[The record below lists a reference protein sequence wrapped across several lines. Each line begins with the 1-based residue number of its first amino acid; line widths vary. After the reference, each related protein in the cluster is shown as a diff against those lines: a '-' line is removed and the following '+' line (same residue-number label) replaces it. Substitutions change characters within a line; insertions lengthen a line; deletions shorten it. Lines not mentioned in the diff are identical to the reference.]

1 MNRVKLIFKS
11 IAYSWN
17 LIFKSSGFLIFLY
30 FIMAL
35 ITTSFP
41 LLSSFLFKY
50 ILDSLITEA
59 PNVGK
64 ILAAIISYGLA
75 IVLNQG
81 FSTAQS
87 FTRDTIHEKASFL
100 YSRRLIKK
108 LSVLPMDVID
118 SSSGRDM
125 VDDVRRI
132 EYTAVNLFFR
142 VVDITSYFYTF
153 VVAFATLSSFSLGF
167 SIVLLVFTIP
177 GNIFDAYYED
187 KMDKFRKK
195 TAPDVRKFHYYRW
208 MLTNVRAAK
217 DVRMYDLTNSIKARY
232 NDEKSR
238 YIKANKSISKRG
250 TLGKIGIEFFRRS
263 GEIVFIIYII
273 TKAIAGSIG
282 IGDVTLYIGFAS
294 SISSSFESITW
305 LVANALWGVSN
316 RMNRL
321 FEFIDIKTEKESGGR
336 TLAEFESLTFDN
348 VYFKYPHTNK
358 YVLKGVSFTLNKGD
372 KLSLVGIN
380 GSGKSTI
387 IKVMLGLY
395 KVESGQILINGYP
408 MSDYNIL
415 DVRKLFSALFQN
427 FVQYPL
433 TLRENIALSDLEHLD
448 CNKEIEGAL
457 KQSGVYEDIL
467 PKLEN
472 GLDSF
477 MSRSFSDTGTEL
489 SKGQWQKVALAR
501 AYFKN
506 APIIIFDEPSAAL
519 DAEAEDRI
527 FKNFEAISNGKTGI
541 MISHRI
547 SSARM
552 SNKIIVLDSGKITEV
567 GTHDELV
574 SLGGLYAKLYNL
586 QREKYTMKE
595 SE

>member
-1 MNRVKLIFKS
+1 MNKLKLIFKS

-17 LIFKSSGFLIFLY
+17 LIFESSRFLIFPY
-30 FIMAL
+30 FALSL

-41 LLSSFLFKY
+41 LLSAFLLKY
-50 ILDSLITEA
+50 ILDALTAESPE
-59 PNVGK
+59 VGK
-64 ILAAIISYGLA
+64 ILAVVIIYGLA

-81 FSTAQS
+81 LSTAQS
-87 FTRDTIHEKASFL
+87 FTRDTIHEKAKFL
-100 YSRRLIKK
+100 YRCRMIEK
-108 LSVLPMDVID
+108 LSDLPMDVVD
-118 SSSGRDM
+118 SSAGKDM
-125 VDDVRRI
+125 VDDMRYI
-132 EYTAVNLFFR
+132 EYTAINLFFR
-142 VVDITSYFYTF
+142 VISIASHIYTF
-153 VVAFATLSSFSLGF
+153 SVAFATLSGFSLGF
-167 SIVLLVFTIP
+167 AILLLIFTIP
-177 GNIFDAYYED
+177 GNIFDAYFDD
-187 KMDKFRKK
+187 KMDKFRQEK
-195 TAPDVRKFHYYRW
+195 APDLRKFHYYRW
-208 MLTNVRAAK
+208 MLTDAWPAK
-217 DVRMYDLTNSIKARY
+217 DVRMYDLTDAIKARY
-232 NDEKSR
+232 DTEKNE
-238 YIKANKSISKRG
+238 YVEANKAVSKKG
-250 TLGKIGIEFFRRS
+250 TLGKMGIELFMRS
-263 GEIVFIIYII
+263 GEIAFIIYVIY
-273 TKAIAGSIG
+273 KAISGTIG
-282 IGDVTLYIGFAS
+282 IGDVALYIGFMGS
-294 SISSSFESITW
+294 VTSSFVSITW
-305 LVANALWGVSN
+305 MITNGLWSISN
-316 RMNRL
+316 RMVRL
-321 FEFIDIKTEKESGGR
+321 FEFFGIKTEKTDGGR

-358 YVLKGVSFTLNKGD
+358 YVLQGVSFTLNKGD

-395 KVESGQILINGYP
+395 EIESGQILINGYP
-408 MSDYNIL
+408 MSDYNMR

-427 FVQYPL
+427 FVQYSL
-433 TLRENIALSDLEHLD
+433 TLRENIALSDLDRIE
-448 CNKEIEGAL
+448 NSEEIEGVL

-477 MSRSFSDTGTEL
+477 MTRSFSDTGTEL

-527 FKNFEAISNGKTGI
+527 FKNFEAISDGKTGI

-552 SNKIIVLDSGKITEV
+552 ANKIIVLDGGKITEV
-567 GTHDELV
+567 GSHDELV
-574 SLGGLYAKLYNL
+574 ALGGLYAKLYNL

-595 SE
+595 VE